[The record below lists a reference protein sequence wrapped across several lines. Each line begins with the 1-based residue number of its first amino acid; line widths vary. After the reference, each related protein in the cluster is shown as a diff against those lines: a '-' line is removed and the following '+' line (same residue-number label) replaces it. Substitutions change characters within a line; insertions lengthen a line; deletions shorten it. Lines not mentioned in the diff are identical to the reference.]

1 MRLWENKNVYIVLIS
16 NIITIELELW
26 FAIIANIKRALDFSS
41 TLMSNLLRKRI
52 GCNIRFALSLNYR
65 NSIRFRSD
73 KAIFFAVMVISIVF
87 IEMSIE
93 LVCNEKI

>member
-41 TLMSNLLRKRI
+41 TLMYNFLR
-52 GCNIRFALSLNYR
+52 SE
-65 NSIRFRSD
+65 SD
-73 KAIFFAVMVISIVF
+73 VISDLPSVST
-87 IEMSIE
+87 IEIAFV
-93 LVCNEKI
+93 LVGGCYFFLLWLSM

>member
-1 MRLWENKNVYIVLIS
+1 MWGNRNVYIVLIS
-16 NIITIELELW
+16 NIIAIELELW

-41 TLMSNLLRKRI
+41 TLMYNLLRKRI

-65 NSIRFRSD
+65 NSIRFGRRML
-73 KAIFFAVMVISIVF
+73 FLFAVMVIFIVF